1 LPDLLTEGRIALGTK
16 LQNRKIGLTCSFDF
30 DSPRF
35 TKTLRRRPITASNAR
50 WLAYATASA
59 ATALTGTP
67 SAEAEIHYSG
77 IVNYPF
83 SGTQGVSSAYFPLN
97 QSASLFFQHFNIG
110 AEGGA
115 RIEIVGPD
123 GRAGDSIG
131 GLVGTFVLYGG
142 FYVSNLA
149 PRVNLSRLTFGAY
162 CRFTSTGS
170 ELHCFG
176 GTIGYTQRPNG
187 KFRRPG
193 EGFVG
198 FTFDTGAGPQ
208 YGWARIKTSGEP
220 KYRFILHDY
229 AWADPGESIQTGQKR
244 SGADPGESIQTSQKG
259 SSRQMTTVP
268 DRGSLGLLALGAAG
282 LIASR
287 NRRAPVPGSGGQRLT
302 D

>member
-1 LPDLLTEGRIALGTK
+1 VTRFL
-16 LQNRKIGLTCSFDF
+16 DF
-30 DSPRF
+30 DIPRF
-35 TKTLRRRPITASNAR
+35 SKHPSHTKKNRQNKSPTVSNSR
-50 WLAYATASA
+50 WLAYAAAGA
-59 ATALTGTP
+59 ATALTGAP

-83 SGTQGVSSAYFPLN
+83 AGTQGVSSAYFPLN
-97 QSASLFFQHFNIG
+97 QSARLFFQHFNIG

-131 GLVGTFVLYGG
+131 GLVGSFVTYGG
-142 FYVSNLA
+142 FYVSNLP
-149 PRVNLSRLTFGAY
+149 PRVNLSQLRFGAY

-229 AWADPGESIQTGQKR
+229 AWADPGESIQTGQ
-244 SGADPGESIQTSQKG
+244 TS
-259 SSRQMTTVP
+259 SSRQMATVP
-268 DRGSLGLLALGAAG
+268 ERGSLGLLALGAAG
-282 LIASR
+282 LIAWR
-287 NRRAPVPGSGGQRLT
+287 KRRAPVPGEN
-302 D
+302 